1 MTISSFYVLNH
12 NVILSVR
19 CRPASCSWRHPVSL
33 SVPCGREKIILRCK
47 YNERMKRTDKVI
59 IIIMLL
65 LNIGLS
71 VWVVTNDYRN

>member
-1 MTISSFYVLNH
+1 MLFLECGAAPLPGTG
-12 NVILSVR
+12 
-19 CRPASCSWRHPVSL
+19 RHPVSL

-59 IIIMLL
+59 IILMIM

-71 VWVVTNDYRN
+71 VWVVTNDYMN